1 MRYLGIRSKGE
12 IPHYAADTQ
21 LSHTEQRGS
30 RTIEYY
36 HVWLNDE
43 GVLKAPFKEEEEPKP
58 SKIRSLSEFFG
69 VKIK

>member
-12 IPHYAADTQ
+12 VPPYAADTQ

-30 RTIEYY
+30 RTVEYY

-43 GVLKAPFKEEEEPKP
+43 GVLKPPFREDEEPKR

-69 VKIK
+69 VKVK